1 MGLRRVY
8 RAEADCRV
16 RLIGSRL
23 STAPW
28 GLAGAHPGG
37 CASFRLSEGAAP
49 LERGTGDLKKGEIVE
64 IVTAGAGGYG
74 RPEARALEAIQRD
87 LDAGYISTVGAE
99 RDYGAK
105 VGADGIVRR

>member
-23 STAPW
+23 LTAPW

-37 CASFRLSEGAAP
+37 IASFRLSEGAAP
-49 LERGTGDLKKGEIVE
+49 LERGAGDLKKGDIVE

-74 RPEARALEAIQRD
+74 RPELRAASAIGRDVIEGRISPQLAR
-87 LDAGYISTVGAE
+87 TV
-99 RDYGAK
+99 YG
-105 VGADGIVRR
+105 R